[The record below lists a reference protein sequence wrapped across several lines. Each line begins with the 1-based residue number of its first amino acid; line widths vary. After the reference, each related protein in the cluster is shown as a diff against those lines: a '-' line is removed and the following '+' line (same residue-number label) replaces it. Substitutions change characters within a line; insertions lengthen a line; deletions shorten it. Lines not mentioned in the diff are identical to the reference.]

1 MAGRRPLVGG
11 AVRLLGNHSGR
22 EGWAFRRC
30 YDALVERYGAFET
43 KLLRLEASRT
53 AAAWVNL
60 EVATRELSA
69 ARRRRTKE
77 RGRRPGARDVER
89 LARRQ
94 GLADGSYQL
103 ALGRLEAMVGS
114 VQKPD
119 LALRVLRAQERKA

>member
-30 YDALVERYGAFET
+30 FDALTERFGQFET
-43 KLLRLEASRT
+43 RLLRLEASRVS
-53 AAAWVNL
+53 AAWVNL
-60 EVATRELSA
+60 EVATKELSA
-69 ARRRRTKE
+69 ARRRRSKE

-103 ALGRLEAMVGS
+103 ALNRLEEMVGGTT
-114 VQKPD
+114 KPD
-119 LALRVLRAQERKA
+119 LALRVLRAQEKQR